1 MRLRLLL
8 FIAILFLFPASVS
21 SQRVIENESTLE
33 FVGDTAIVDLM
44 IDASA
49 AESIPIELSLLNEN
63 DTVMAL
69 ASTQLET
76 KPGKHSYRI
85 ELKPGPGKPNPRT
98 AIWQRLRYAVGRTS
112 GIIAVS
118 ELIRNVFEL
127 TDRSA
132 LN

>member
-8 FIAILFLFPASVS
+8 FIAISFLFPASVS

-63 DTVMAL
+63 DTVIH
-69 ASTQLET
+69 
-76 KPGKHSYRI
+76 PI
-85 ELKPGPGKPNPRT
+85 PPR
-98 AIWQRLRYAVGRTS
+98 AC
-112 GIIAVS
+112 
-118 ELIRNVFEL
+118 
-127 TDRSA
+127 DRDRR
-132 LN
+132 